1 LPFCDEQLSLSSA
14 VVLSYSRYL
23 LKSITLRNI
32 LRHKTLAFVAL
43 LIWLLLGWSGAHGHL
58 CFDGQEPP
66 MSVHMDMLGEHP
78 EHHADEQHL
87 DADMDLGQLA
97 LAKLVKFDLPVLL
110 TTLFL
115 FIVLFQ
121 QLTVFISTYSRHYTC
136 RLIGLRPPLRAPPVL
151 PA

>member
-1 LPFCDEQLSLSSA
+1 
-14 VVLSYSRYL
+14 
-23 LKSITLRNI
+23 LKSIILRNI
-32 LRHKTLAFVAL
+32 LRHKTLAFAAL
-43 LIWLLLGWSGAHGHL
+43 AIWLLLGWSGAHGHL

-87 DADMDLGQLA
+87 DADMEMDQLA

-110 TTLFL
+110 ATLFL
-115 FIVLFQ
+115 LVILCQ
-121 QLTVFISTYSRHYTC
+121 QPAIFMSTCSRHYI
-136 RLIGLRPPLRAPPVL
+136 RHLIGLRPPLRAPPVL